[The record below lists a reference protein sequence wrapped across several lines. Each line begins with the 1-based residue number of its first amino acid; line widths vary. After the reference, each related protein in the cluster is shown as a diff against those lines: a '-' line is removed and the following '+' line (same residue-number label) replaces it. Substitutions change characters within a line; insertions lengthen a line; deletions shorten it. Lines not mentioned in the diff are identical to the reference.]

1 MPKWKYRRNNA
12 WQTQGTTPSLT
23 VSVAAPATSGLT
35 WEMPF
40 NFSFNTSDNS
50 QVQSVGLYYLV
61 GGTPTLIASTTSLSL
76 GWVIPLPNSFTP
88 GTYTFFGRATTL
100 GGATFD
106 SPHTVAT
113 ITESS
118 TKSIA
123 WSAPTVDGQSFA
135 LPFSAA
141 FSVAPA
147 SQVAKVELFRSAG
160 PLLLGTTTVNGGF
173 GFVITLDDELSPGFS
188 YNIFGRATFDDGTV
202 INTPVRSVTITSSTP
217 TTPSG
222 SRSLKAAIAF
232 GGEDQHASEAEKRL
246 GRRFGVRMRF
256 VVRASASGCLTDFQ
270 NQINAINARAT
281 SNRYLMWLT
290 VGLVMNN
297 DSGGLLATGQGSR
310 NASLWEPMG
319 DILDQCSADT
329 LQNLVGLR
337 LGHEFMNAGDD
348 YRWGVRNTVVNSTN
362 LLTNAARFVTAW
374 RMAVNTMKSRL
385 STQAKKDALQLDWNS
400 PGGQMIRTMTHAG
413 GVNAW
418 DLCDACY
425 PGDAYVTHIT
435 TDIYNQERFRST
447 HTGSAPYVPINGP
460 DSPLTYVKS
469 RATSHGK
476 KSGMS
481 EGSAF
486 MYKWKSGALVGVD
499 DGAATVKFVNDLLDW
514 GQTEANAGRLSHI
527 TFFER
532 DPYNEGFTA
541 FIGGQRD
548 TSARSTGE
556 ERLWGLWRLLHPR
569 EAKTGGGFIPG
580 GIPDYATGV
589 PNTLSRR
596 ATAYTAVGGTRT
608 SSVHTNAPQALN
620 RLLDRVGGP

>member
-1 MPKWKYRRNNA
+1 MPKWKYRRNNT
-12 WQTQGTTPSLT
+12 WLTQGSSPSLS
-23 VSVAAPATSGLT
+23 VSNASPATSGQTFAL
-35 WEMPF
+35 PF
-40 NFSFNTSDNS
+40 NFAFDTTDNS
-50 QVQSVGLYYLV
+50 QVTSADLLYLNLAGDPV
-61 GGTPTLIASTTSLSL
+61 LLATTTTLTL
-76 GWVIPLPNSFTP
+76 GWVIPVPSNFTP
-88 GTYTFFGRATTL
+88 GTYTFFGRVHTATNQFDGPQIVVTL
-100 GGATFD
+100 TA
-106 SPHTVAT
+106 
-113 ITESS
+113 SS
-118 TKSIA
+118 TKSIS
-123 WSAPTVDGQSFA
+123 WQVPNSDGQTYQF
-135 LPFSAA
+135 PFTAA
-141 FSVAPA
+141 FAVSP
-147 SQVAKVELFRSAG
+147 SSSCTKVELWRSG
-160 PLLLGTTTVNGGF
+160 GTKLGEATSDSGF
-173 GFVITLDDELSPGFS
+173 GWTIAITDQLAAGTYTL
-188 YNIFGRATFDDGTV
+188 FGRAFFTDGTV
-202 INTPVRSVTITSSTP
+202 ITGSNRSVTLSASTP
-217 TTPSG
+217 PPVSG
-222 SRSLKAAIAF
+222 SRTLKNAIAY
-232 GGEDQHASEAEKRL
+232 GGEDSHTAEAQARI
-246 GRRFGVRMRF
+246 GRKFQVRMRF
-256 VVRASASGCLTDFQ
+256 VVRATPSGCLTDFG
-270 NQINAINARAT
+270 NQIDAVNARAGT
-281 SNRYLMWLT
+281 DPYMMWLT

-297 DSGGLLATGQGSR
+297 DSGGLLATANGDR
-310 NASLWEPMG
+310 NATLWEPMG
-319 DILDQCSADT
+319 DILDRCSAT
-329 LQNLVGLR
+329 TIQNLVGLR

-348 YRWGVRNTVVNSTN
+348 YRWGVRNTTVNTTN
-362 LLTNAARFVTAW
+362 LLTNASRFVNAW

-400 PGGQMIRTMTHAG
+400 PGGQMIRTMTHLG

-418 DLCDACY
+418 TLCDACY

-435 TDIYNQERFRST
+435 TDIYNQERFRSN

-460 DSPLTYVKS
+460 DSPLTYVRT

-486 MYKWKSGALVGVD
+486 MYKWKSGALVGTD
-499 DGAATVKFVNDLLDW
+499 DGAATVKFINDILDW

-556 ERLWGLWRLLHPR
+556 ERTWDLWRLLHPR

-596 ATAYTAVGGTRT
+596 ATAYTGVGGAR
-608 SSVHTNAPQALN
+608 SRSVHSNAPQALN